1 MLFMLMQDLKGGG
14 DLSFCDHSV
23 KIPLNDFGG
32 WKVV

>member
-1 MLFMLMQDLKGGG
+1 MLFMLMQRLEGG

-23 KIPLNDFGG
+23 KIPLDDFGG